1 MEKLKLNIKGIHC
14 KSCSGLIEN
23 ELNDHKGVTM
33 SKVNNETGK
42 AVIIFDENK
51 TSSEN
56 IKKIIAKA
64 GDYKAEDYDESEDN
78 NDENKLKGNSAYL
91 SIILTMIG
99 IGILVVIFMLINQG
113 KGGSNK
119 TEVKK
124 NNNNIANEN
133 KAAPTNP
140 KVGSQV
146 PAQGQIVDI
155 PVSESDNIR
164 GNIDAPITIVEY
176 SDFQCPYCSRFHD
189 TMTQV
194 MAEYPEDVRWV
205 YKHFP
210 IDSIHPFARKT
221 AEASECAA
229 EQGKFWEFSDEV
241 FANQQELSIA
251 ALSIFASSAGLDV
264 SEFDACVASSKYAD
278 KVEADSQE
286 GIQFGVTGT
295 PGSFINGEA
304 LGGAVP
310 YENLKQ
316 IIEELSQ

>member
-14 KSCSGLIEN
+14 KSCSGLIES

-78 NDENKLKGNSAYL
+78 NNENKLKGNSAYL

-113 KGGSNK
+113 KVSSSK

-140 KVGSQV
+140 
-146 PAQGQIVDI
+146 
-155 PVSESDNIR
+155 SEIGR
-164 GNIDAPITIVEY
+164 AHV
-176 SDFQCPYCSRFHD
+176 
-189 TMTQV
+189 
-194 MAEYPEDVRWV
+194 
-205 YKHFP
+205 
-210 IDSIHPFARKT
+210 
-221 AEASECAA
+221 
-229 EQGKFWEFSDEV
+229 
-241 FANQQELSIA
+241 
-251 ALSIFASSAGLDV
+251 
-264 SEFDACVASSKYAD
+264 
-278 KVEADSQE
+278 
-286 GIQFGVTGT
+286 
-295 PGSFINGEA
+295 
-304 LGGAVP
+304 
-310 YENLKQ
+310 
-316 IIEELSQ
+316 